1 MPSSLCHSLESAR
14 EALAFIVHRAAV
26 PLSKALDISFRGR
39 EGKESPVEMARP
51 TSLLP
56 TLVLVFAT
64 CLISVRSESVFVQPP
79 PSGQTGDFEDNQE
92 YEVGDVIDVQ
102 WESDLEL
109 MDVWLWQDY
118 PPLDNGLFRYFQVNG

>member
-1 MPSSLCHSLESAR
+1 
-14 EALAFIVHRAAV
+14 
-26 PLSKALDISFRGR
+26 
-39 EGKESPVEMARP
+39 
-51 TSLLP
+51 
-56 TLVLVFAT
+56 
-64 CLISVRSESVFVQPP
+64 VQPP